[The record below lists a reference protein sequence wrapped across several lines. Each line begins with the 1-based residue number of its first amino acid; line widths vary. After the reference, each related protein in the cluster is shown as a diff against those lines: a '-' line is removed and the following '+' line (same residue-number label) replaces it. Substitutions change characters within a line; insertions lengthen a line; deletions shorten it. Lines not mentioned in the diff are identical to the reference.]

1 MIWEKVKRQ
10 RSTKE
15 IVVNSF
21 LDIVNSFTNEERSL
35 QQEVIWLFTLDTQ
48 NRVIARR
55 VIAVGTERRAI
66 CTARV
71 ILVQCLRDNAT
82 AFILVHNH
90 PSDNISVSEED
101 VEMYETMKKAG
112 EIVGIQCTDSIIIS
126 ETQWCS
132 LRFGGYDA

>member
-21 LDIVNSFTNEERSL
+21 LDIVHSFTKEERSL

-55 VIAVGTERRAI
+55 VIAVGTERRAL
-66 CTARV
+66 CSARV

-82 AFILVHNH
+82 AFIIAHNH
-90 PSDNISVSEED
+90 PSDNISVSDED
-101 VEMYETMKKAG
+101 VEMYEALKKAG
-112 EIVGIQCTDSIIIS
+112 EVVGIQCVDSVIIS
-126 ETQWCS
+126 ETQYCS
-132 LRFGGYDA
+132 LRFGG

>member
-1 MIWEKVKRQ
+1 MIWERVKRQ

-21 LDIVNSFTNEERSL
+21 LDIVHSFTKEERSL

-55 VIAVGTERRAI
+55 VIAVGTERRAL
-66 CTARV
+66 CSARV

-82 AFILVHNH
+82 AFIIAHNH
-90 PSDNISVSEED
+90 PSDNISVSDED
-101 VEMYETMKKAG
+101 VEMYEALKKAG
-112 EIVGIQCTDSIIIS
+112 EVVGIQCVDSVIIS
-126 ETQWCS
+126 ETQYCS
-132 LRFGGYDA
+132 LRFGG

>member
-15 IVVNSF
+15 IVINSF
-21 LDIVNSFTNEERSL
+21 LDIVHSFTKEERSL

-66 CTARV
+66 CSARV

-82 AFILVHNH
+82 AFIIVHNH
-90 PSDNISVSEED
+90 PSDNISVSDDD
-101 VEMYETMKKAG
+101 VEMYETLKKAG
-112 EIVGIQCTDSIIIS
+112 EIVGIQCMDSVIIS
-126 ETQWCS
+126 ETRYCS
-132 LRFGGYDA
+132 LCYGG